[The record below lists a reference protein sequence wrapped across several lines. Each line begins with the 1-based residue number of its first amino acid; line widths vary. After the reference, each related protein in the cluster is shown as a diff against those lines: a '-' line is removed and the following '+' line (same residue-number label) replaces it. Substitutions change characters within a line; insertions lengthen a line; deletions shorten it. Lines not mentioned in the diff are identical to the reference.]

1 MGWAFLAFDSLPLAL
16 YRSNRYLCIIFLFT
30 VQKLRVAFRGEGLQI
45 DTLGVALDGR
55 DVS

>member
-16 YRSNRYLCIIFLFT
+16 YRSNRYLWIIFLFT